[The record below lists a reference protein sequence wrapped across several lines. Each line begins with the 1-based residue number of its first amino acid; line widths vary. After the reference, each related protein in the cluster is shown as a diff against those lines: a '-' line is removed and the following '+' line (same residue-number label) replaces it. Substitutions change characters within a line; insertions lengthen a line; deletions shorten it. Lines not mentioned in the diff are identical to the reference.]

1 MRRRVFL
8 VKGLLMTSAAASLI
22 SLLESCSVAVESTAE
37 EAKAGRRA
45 PKTGKAACAAR
56 GTAAD
61 AFFHTHPV
69 GCVTIDAIDKGAGVA
84 LTLTTGFTHQVSLS
98 PSQLLELTRGE
109 SVESESSWTLF
120 HTHMVTFQ
128 RV

>member
-1 MRRRVFL
+1 MQRRVFL
-8 VKGLLMTSAAASLI
+8 IKGLLMTPAVASLI
-22 SLLESCSVAVESTAE
+22 FLLESCTVTVDDT
-37 EAKAGRRA
+37 KTGQA

-56 GTAAD
+56 GTAAE

-69 GCVTIDAIDKGAGVA
+69 QCVTVGQLGKGAGVNLA
-84 LTLTTGFTHQVSLS
+84 LTTGFTHQVSLS
-98 PSQLLELTRGE
+98 ASQLFELTRGGI
-109 SVESESSWTLF
+109 VKVDSSWTLF

>member
-8 VKGLLMTSAAASLI
+8 IKGLLMTPAVASLI
-22 SLLESCSVAVESTAE
+22 FLLESCTVTVEDTKS
-37 EAKAGRRA
+37 GQA
-45 PKTGKAACAAR
+45 PKTGKAACAAS
-56 GTAAD
+56 GTAAE

-69 GCVTIDAIDKGAGVA
+69 QCVTAGQLGKGAGIN
-84 LTLTTGFTHQVSLS
+84 LSLTTGFTHQVSLS
-98 PSQLLELTRGE
+98 ASQLFELTRGGI
-109 SVESESSWTLF
+109 VKVESSWTLF

>member
-8 VKGLLMTSAAASLI
+8 IKGLLMTPAVASLI
-22 SLLESCSVAVESTAE
+22 SLLESCAVTVDDTGENT
-37 EAKAGRRA
+37 
-45 PKTGKAACAAR
+45 KTGQVAKSGKPACAAR
-56 GTAAD
+56 GTAD
-61 AFFHTHPV
+61 EAFFHTHPV
-69 GCVTIDAIDKGAGVA
+69 RCVTVGQLGEGAGVN

-98 PSQLLELTRGE
+98 ASQLSELTSGGI
-109 SVESESSWTLF
+109 VKVESSWTLF

>member
-8 VKGLLMTSAAASLI
+8 IKGLLMTPALASLI
-22 SLLESCSVAVESTAE
+22 SLLESCTVTVDDTAE
-37 EAKAGRRA
+37 DTKTGQA

-56 GTAAD
+56 GTAAE

-69 GCVTIDAIDKGAGVA
+69 QCVTVGQLGKGAGVN

-98 PSQLLELTRGE
+98 ASQLSELTSGGI
-109 SVESESSWTLF
+109 VKVESSWTLF

>member
-1 MRRRVFL
+1 MERRVFL
-8 VKGLLMTSAAASLI
+8 IKSLLMTPAVAALI
-22 SLLESCSVAVESTAE
+22 SLLESCTVTVDDTGEDT
-37 EAKAGRRA
+37 
-45 PKTGKAACAAR
+45 KTGKAACAAR
-56 GTAAD
+56 GTAAE

-69 GCVTIDAIDKGAGVA
+69 QCVTVGHFGKGVGVN

-98 PSQLLELTRGE
+98 TSQLFELTRGGIVKVQ
-109 SVESESSWTLF
+109 SNWTLF

>member
-22 SLLESCSVAVESTAE
+22 SLLESCSVAVEGTAE
-37 EAKAGRRA
+37 EA
-45 PKTGKAACAAR
+45 KTGKAACAAR
-56 GTAAD
+56 GKAAR

-69 GCVTIDAIDKGAGVA
+69 ECVTVEAFDKSAGVTV
-84 LTLTTGFTHQVSLS
+84 TLITGFTHQVSLS
-98 PSQLLELTRGE
+98 PSQLLELTRGGT
-109 SVESESSWTLF
+109 VESESSWTLF

>member
-8 VKGLLMTSAAASLI
+8 IKGLLMTSAAASLI
-22 SLLESCSVAVESTAE
+22 SLLESCSVSVEGTAE
-37 EAKAGRRA
+37 EAKSGRRA
-45 PKTGKAACAAR
+45 PKTGKAACAAE
-56 GTAAD
+56 GTAAE

-69 GCVTIDAIDKGAGVA
+69 GCVTIEAIDKGAGVT

-109 SVESESSWTLF
+109 TVESESSWTLF